1 MIVIDPARGGSD
13 LGSNDNGIVEKEYSL
28 LISKYIYDRLK
39 QLGADVK
46 ILREDDISISEP
58 QRATMIKNAYGNN
71 SKVIALSNRLTSRSG
86 EGAEIIYALRNN
98 DTLAESI
105 ADELSNKGQI
115 VDKWYQRRSETNTA
129 QDYEDI
135 QRDTG
140 NVQTIIVDYG
150 NISNTNDANRIKNN
164 WQDYAE
170 AVVKALAN
178 YNGIPYYTEDGQTET
193 YIVQKGDSL
202 YKIANKFNVTVD
214 DIKREN
220 KLNSN
225 LLNIGQVLIIPRN
238 MTYPQTEP
246 TDETYIVQ
254 KGDSLY
260 SIAKK
265 FNTTV
270 DELKSL
276 NNLSSNLLSI
286 GQKLKISSS
295 SQNIYVV
302 QKGDSLYSIANRFNT
317 TVNELKSL
325 NNLSSNLLSIGQK
338 LKIPSLSQNVYV
350 VQKGDSLYSIANKF
364 NTTVNELK
372 SLNNLSSNLLSI
384 GQQLIISS

>member
-202 YKIANKFNVTVD
+202 YKIANKFNVTVE

-225 LLNIGQVLIIPRN
+225 LLSIGQVLIIPRN

-317 TVNELKSL
+317 TVEELKSL

-338 LKIPSLSQNVYV
+338 LKIPSSSQNIYV

-384 GQQLIISS
+384 GQQLIIPS

>member
-1 MIVIDPARGGSD
+1 M
-13 LGSNDNGIVEKEYSL
+13 
-28 LISKYIYDRLK
+28 
-39 QLGADVK
+39 
-46 ILREDDISISEP
+46 
-58 QRATMIKNAYGNN
+58 
-71 SKVIALSNRLTSRSG
+71 
-86 EGAEIIYALRNN
+86 
-98 DTLAESI
+98 
-105 ADELSNKGQI
+105 
-115 VDKWYQRRSETNTA
+115 
-129 QDYEDI
+129 
-135 QRDTG
+135 
-140 NVQTIIVDYG
+140 
-150 NISNTNDANRIKNN
+150 
-164 WQDYAE
+164 
-170 AVVKALAN
+170 
-178 YNGIPYYTEDGQTET
+178 
-193 YIVQKGDSL
+193 QKGDSL
-202 YKIANKFNVTVD
+202 YKIANKFNVTVE

-286 GQKLKISSS
+286 GQKLKISLS
-295 SQNIYVV
+295 SQNI
-302 QKGDSLYSIANRFNT
+302 
-317 TVNELKSL
+317 
-325 NNLSSNLLSIGQK
+325 
-338 LKIPSLSQNVYV
+338 YV

-384 GQQLIISS
+384 GQQLIIPS